1 MAENWIRYFRL
12 TVARDRTNTQALDF
26 SSYHV
31 TFEISQAT
39 VAQPCTA
46 RIRIYNVS
54 DATLAQIK
62 GLGQRVIVEGGYQS
76 HHGKIFEGNLVWKMT
91 GRESQTETFVELT
104 ATSQWKAHKYAVVN
118 VSLPAGTGTKE
129 QLDEVVKSFKE
140 KGATSAKLPEM
151 TGSQLPRG
159 QAIFAMA
166 RDVMD
171 EVAETTGMQ
180 WGYTDTGIVAVPN
193 DGRLKDRAIVIN
205 SQTGMELRPTV
216 TIGGIQVKCRLNPD
230 LEIGRTVQL
239 DNSTIQRGEYQTGF
253 GNTQSFGNYTATN
266 QMISSNG
273 LYKVLSRVHTGD
285 NFGSDWT
292 TTIKCEGVN
301 ASVTPGMLST
311 ESYTYISNG

>member
-1 MAENWIRYFRL
+1 MSENWLRYFRL
-12 TVARDRTNTQALDF
+12 TVARDQSNTQALDF
-26 SSYHV
+26 SNYRV

-46 RIRIYNVS
+46 RIRIYNVAAS
-54 DATLAQIK
+54 TLAQIK

-140 KGATSAKLPEM
+140 HGATSAKLPEL

-159 QAIFAMA
+159 QAIFSLA
-166 RDVMD
+166 RDLMD
-171 EVAETTGMQ
+171 EVSETTGMQ

-193 DGRLKDRAIVIN
+193 NGRLKDRAIVIN
-205 SQTGMELRPTV
+205 AQTGMELRPTI
-216 TIGGIQVKCRLNPD
+216 TIGGIQVKCRMNPE
-230 LEIGRTVQL
+230 LEIGRTVEL
-239 DNSTIQRGEYQTGF
+239 DNSTIQRGEFQTGLGQSQDF
-253 GNTQSFGNYTATN
+253 GNWTATD
-266 QMISSNG
+266 QMISANG

-285 NFGSDWT
+285 SHGQDWS